1 MYDIV
6 NEVQNRYTNG
16 VILAMI
22 IHKRDEKR
30 MGIESIYT
38 SICYCSL
45 WVSFGSATKVQK
57 TKRNKSNFYFYNNIC
72 PTFDITNIDQR
83 LSIYL
88 SIKKTNTFFDRNI

>member
-30 MGIESIYT
+30 IGIESIYT

-45 WVSFGSATKVQK
+45 WVSFGSATEVRK
-57 TKRNKSNFYFYNNIC
+57 TKRNKSSFFFYNNIC
-72 PTFDITNIDQR
+72 PTFDITNIDQH

-88 SIKKTNTFFDRNI
+88 LIKKTYKCFDRNI

>member
-30 MGIESIYT
+30 IGIESIYT

-45 WVSFGSATKVQK
+45 WVSFGPATEVQK
-57 TKRNKSNFYFYNNIC
+57 NEK
-72 PTFDITNIDQR
+72 
-83 LSIYL
+83 
-88 SIKKTNTFFDRNI
+88 